1 MDVILLERIG
11 RLGQIGDTVRVR
23 DGYARNYLL
32 PSGRALRAN
41 DANRARFEA
50 QKSQII
56 QRNEE
61 RKADA
66 RSVADRLEGKTF
78 VAVRSAGETGQL
90 YGSVSA
96 RDVADLMA
104 AEGFKVGRNEVAMQQ
119 PIKMIGVHSVLIA
132 LHPEVEVTINVNV
145 ARSPDEAQRQAA
157 GEDRAARRRPRA
169 HCHALVHLEAD
180 LPLDP
185 LGHRLAE
192 HLIHITRV
200 MGEPQ
205 PAGKG
210 RGGNV
215 PAVLFDESIGEEDI
229 RELRKLRHRKAVR
242 GVETGVEGGMMD
254 DGKPHGATD
263 SARACQRTARPADAS
278 GRAGYEGSAALT
290 FRSARIGPCD
300 FSSRF
305 RTGLCR
311 SGTFAPGRREGRMR
325 LASAELT

>member
-157 GEDRAARRRPRA
+157 GEDLTSYEAIYGADEEDEILEDEA
-169 HCHALVHLEAD
+169 EVEGETAEGEGEAD
-180 LPLDP
+180 
-185 LGHRLAE
+185 E
-192 HLIHITRV
+192 ETT
-200 MGEPQ
+200 
-205 PAGKG
+205 PA
-210 RGGNV
+210 
-215 PAVLFDESIGEEDI
+215 A
-229 RELRKLRHRKAVR
+229 
-242 GVETGVEGGMMD
+242 
-254 DGKPHGATD
+254 
-263 SARACQRTARPADAS
+263 
-278 GRAGYEGSAALT
+278 
-290 FRSARIGPCD
+290 
-300 FSSRF
+300 
-305 RTGLCR
+305 
-311 SGTFAPGRREGRMR
+311 
-325 LASAELT
+325 

>member
-157 GEDRAARRRPRA
+157 GEDLTSYEAIYGADEEDEILEDEA
-169 HCHALVHLEAD
+169 EGEGETAEGEGEAD
-180 LPLDP
+180 
-185 LGHRLAE
+185 E
-192 HLIHITRV
+192 ETT
-200 MGEPQ
+200 
-205 PAGKG
+205 PA
-210 RGGNV
+210 
-215 PAVLFDESIGEEDI
+215 A
-229 RELRKLRHRKAVR
+229 
-242 GVETGVEGGMMD
+242 
-254 DGKPHGATD
+254 
-263 SARACQRTARPADAS
+263 
-278 GRAGYEGSAALT
+278 
-290 FRSARIGPCD
+290 
-300 FSSRF
+300 
-305 RTGLCR
+305 
-311 SGTFAPGRREGRMR
+311 
-325 LASAELT
+325 